1 MLPKEEQ
8 YTPPIT
14 IKVLDHRNFGR
25 KPVVGVHEIK
35 SLAKFRVDRNKKE
48 FVLARSASRL
58 NIVQEYIKIKKN
70 NILGMRKNT
79 QFTIELEVDPE
90 KKSKVRFLYI

>member
-14 IKVLDHRNFGR
+14 IKVLDQRNFGR

-48 FVLARSASRL
+48 FILTRSASKHNL
-58 NIVQEYIKIKKN
+58 K
-70 NILGMRKNT
+70 
-79 QFTIELEVDPE
+79 
-90 KKSKVRFLYI
+90 